1 MRTRRQGP
9 GGVHG
14 SGRGQSA
21 QVAVHE
27 FGHSLGLGHSEV
39 DAAVMAPFYT
49 GYDPNFALHP
59 DDIAGIQTLY
69 GPNVGS
75 PDITM
80 RPEEIPSDVPCT
92 GQFDTITR
100 TSDGGTY
107 AFKGNMVFK
116 LDNNAIGLES
126 GFPTEISSVFA
137 DLPNDLDASVF
148 YEDVGK
154 TYFFKGNQYYRFS
167 GTTLD
172 SGYPLSI
179 SAKWNG
185 LPNDLDA
192 AFVWSGNGRV
202 YFIKGNQYYRY
213 NRYSEAVDA
222 GYPRP
227 LSVWRGLPASVESA
241 MQWSNS
247 RTYFFSGEEYY
258 RFNDRSFR
266 VDTSYPR
273 STVQYWIGC
282 ELEDLMQATTPTSG
296 SNTFYMS
303 SLAVIMLSSLISL
316 QLRFTP
322 AIGRKALYRRYI
334 TLVNDNLSQRQS
346 LQSAAVT

>member
-1 MRTRRQGP
+1 
-9 GGVHG
+9 
-14 SGRGQSA
+14 
-21 QVAVHE
+21 
-27 FGHSLGLGHSEV
+27 
-39 DAAVMAPFYT
+39 
-49 GYDPNFALHP
+49 
-59 DDIAGIQTLY
+59 
-69 GPNVGS
+69 
-75 PDITM
+75 M

-137 DLPNDLDASVF
+137 GLPNDLDASVF
-148 YEDVGK
+148 FEDVGK
-154 TYFFKGNQYYRFS
+154 TYFFKGSEYYGFS

-202 YFIKGNQYYRY
+202 YFIK
-213 NRYSEAVDA
+213 
-222 GYPRP
+222 
-227 LSVWRGLPASVESA
+227 ASIESA

-282 ELEDLMQATTPTSG
+282 ELKDLMQATTPTSG
-296 SNTFYMS
+296 SNTYMS

-316 QLRFTP
+316 QLV
-322 AIGRKALYRRYI
+322 K
-334 TLVNDNLSQRQS
+334 
-346 LQSAAVT
+346 